1 MTLPAGFAR
10 TADAPAPLPLHVVDR
25 GGFAAWRDA
34 QPPAVQAW
42 LAAQRFD
49 GSAGTAVSWANAD
62 GGLAGAAIGIGEWI
76 DHISFCRW
84 VLNSLCSR
92 PWASV

>member
-10 TADAPAPLPLHVVDR
+10 TADAPRPCRCIVVDR

-62 GGLAGAAIGIGEWI
+62 GGLAGAAIGIGDPLDPFAARAHAPLALPGGDW
-76 DHISFCRW
+76 
-84 VLNSLCSR
+84 
-92 PWASV
+92 